1 MLAVGRVTLMQS
13 SGVGAGL
20 EVPVEVGL
28 GLLLGAGL
36 ALAVEP
42 AVAAGTTIAVSD
54 AVELVLPEEDALALA
69 EEEELALVL
78 DEGLALVEDGVAF
91 VVEEVA
97 PAELAALGAEEV
109 EVAGVVEEAE
119 EVGLLEPGVE
129 VTDPDAEVA
138 ADDGCAPEGA
148 VLGDCEADAELE
160 PVAAAV
166 DEGLADAW
174 LSGSHSKVVA
184 GVVPRAAAKAAT
196 LACAAPC
203 VPTDMRMPPPTSPA
217 ATARACTKHMKIVL
231 FCPVLFV
238 RLRSAFG
245 FRDAQKSLVS
255 VPLTHIPCHDSYAWH
270 LPAGWL
276 GFGEDR
282 QRSRDLTDHRR
293 TISIWKTASVGPGRP
308 AGGAGCAYGVGES
321 LMTTAGSTR

>member
-13 SGVGAGL
+13 SGTGGGL

-91 VVEEVA
+91 VAEEVA
-97 PAELAALGAEEV
+97 LAELAALEAGEEV
-109 EVAGVVEEAE
+109 EVAGVVEEVE
-119 EVGLLEPGVE
+119 EVGLLEPWVE

-138 ADDGCAPEGA
+138 ADDGCAPGGA
-148 VLGDCEADAELE
+148 VLGDCEAGAELE

-174 LSGSHSKVVA
+174 LSGSQSKVVA

-196 LACAAPC
+196 PACATPC
-203 VPTDMRMPPPTSPA
+203 VPTDSRTPPPTRPA

-231 FCPVLFV
+231 FCPVRQVTFG
-238 RLRSAFG
+238 LR
-245 FRDAQKSLVS
+245 V
-255 VPLTHIPCHDSYAWH
+255 
-270 LPAGWL
+270 
-276 GFGEDR
+276 
-282 QRSRDLTDHRR
+282 
-293 TISIWKTASVGPGRP
+293 PGRP
-308 AGGAGCAYGVGES
+308 EVACFGTSNSYPLPRQLCLAPARWMV
-321 LMTTAGSTR
+321 RVW